1 MLVIK
6 VCLKHRDK
14 TGRGVEARSSL
25 LESDSGKASAQPE
38 GLKALEQRTPHHY
51 HRTETTEEV
60 MILWQEVGLGGTLS
74 MVRVRCGTDMTGHP
88 GRHVGFV
95 PERGLDWRG
104 RARDFFSCM
113 LAKVHGV
120 IQMFQ
125 GMHRV

>member
-1 MLVIK
+1 MEVRSYPL
-6 VCLKHRDK
+6 
-14 TGRGVEARSSL
+14 GVWV
-25 LESDSGKASAQPE
+25 GM
-38 GLKALEQRTPHHY
+38 GG
-51 HRTETTEEV
+51 EER
-60 MILWQEVGLGGTLS
+60 QEVGLGGSLS

-104 RARDFFSCM
+104 RARNFFSCM

-120 IQMFQ
+120 SQMFQ